1 MGLMALLLERLQ
13 LWLLIFRLKVV
24 ASAVIGAVVYVFIGW
39 NSSSGGSEIAYYE
52 QAVGG
57 WKMEG
62 GLHLSV
68 SANTTAATTRKP
80 DYMLDKY
87 VSATP
92 RLS

>member
-1 MGLMALLLERLQ
+1 
-13 LWLLIFRLKVV
+13 
-24 ASAVIGAVVYVFIGW
+24 
-39 NSSSGGSEIAYYE
+39 
-52 QAVGG
+52 
-57 WKMEG
+57 MEG

>member
-24 ASAVIGAVVYVFIGW
+24 ASAVIGVVVYVFIGW